1 MRALRLHAPAP
12 VEEAPLR
19 EDEVPVP
26 RPGPGELLLRVRAC
40 GACHTDL
47 HTVEGELRAP
57 RYPVT
62 PGHQVVGEVVE
73 AAGSFRAGDRVGVA
87 WLHRACGAC
96 AECAR
101 GDENL
106 CAKAEFTGLHRDG
119 GYAELIV
126 APAEFVHAL
135 PAALDDAHAAPLL
148 CAGVVGWRALKL
160 CGARA
165 GGRLGL
171 FGFGASAH
179 VVLQLARARGC
190 EVHVF
195 TRGEQH
201 RALALQLGAASAGAA
216 DAALDA
222 TPPLDAAIL
231 FAPAGALISL
241 ALMRLRPGGTLAVA
255 SIHLD
260 RIPEMPYE
268 LLYRERVLRSVANAT
283 RRDAEELLA
292 ESVRAS
298 VRTEVEVFP
307 LREANAVLARMKE
320 GRLRAAAVLVP

>member
-1 MRALRLHAPAP
+1 

-106 CAKAEFTGLHRDG
+106 CAKAEFTGLQRDG
-119 GYAELIV
+119 GYAEFIV
-126 APAEFVHAL
+126 APAEFAYAL

-190 EVHVF
+190 ESHVF
-195 TRGEQH
+195 TRGEHH
-201 RALALQLGAASAGAA
+201 RALALRLGAASAGAA
-216 DAALDA
+216 DAPLDA
-222 TPPLDAAIL
+222 TPSLDAAIL
-231 FAPAGALISL
+231 FAPAGALIPL
-241 ALMRLRPGGTLAVA
+241 ALMRLRPGAALAVA
-255 SIHLD
+255 SIHID
-260 RIPEMPYE
+260 RVPEIPYE

-292 ESVRAS
+292 ESVRAG
-298 VRTEVEVFP
+298 VRTEVETFP

-320 GRLRAAAVLVP
+320 GRLRAAAVLIPTAGTVPQVN